1 MPSLSP
7 DLLGYLAGALTTLAF
22 VPQVWRT
29 WRTKSAE
36 DLSMTMLVTF
46 TMGVALWF
54 AYGVALGS
62 TPMIVSNAVTLALS
76 AFLVG
81 MKARA
86 RPGP

>member
-1 MPSLSP
+1 MVSYNV
-7 DLLGYLAGALTTLAF
+7 DLIGYLAGGLTTIAF
-22 VPQVWRT
+22 IPQVWRT

-36 DLSMTMLVTF
+36 DLSMMMLTTF

-62 TPMIVSNAVTLALS
+62 TPMIVSNAVTLAQS

-81 MKARA
+81 MKVRA
-86 RPGP
+86 GRG